1 MKINFILVLA
11 FISFIAYANIDY
23 LHGIVGMTLR
33 DGGIGCICH
42 NIESNDS
49 VFVWIEGPD
58 SVKRNSTQQFKLFMS
73 GGPAI
78 AGGFNLASYFGE
90 LDSVDTL
97 THVMF
102 GELTHTQPNP
112 FINDT
117 VSWNFLYTAPDSILT
132 DTIYSVGNS
141 VNWDSIPSNF
151 DQWNFGQNFA
161 VQVTDYPVNLSNE
174 NNSPKDFVLYQ
185 NYPNPFNPSTRISFQ
200 ISDFGFVSLKVYD
213 ILGNEIAVLVNG
225 NLAAGKYEVEFN
237 INSVENRDLTSGIYF
252 YQLTQ
257 EGPES
262 NPTDSDAGLEQGFA
276 ETKKM
281 ILLK

>member
-174 NNSPKDFVLYQ
+174 NKSPKDFVLYQ

-200 ISDFGFVSLKVYD
+200 ISDFRFVSLKVYD

-262 NPTDSDAGLEQGFA
+262 NPTESDAGLEQGFA

>member
-58 SVKRNSTQQFKLFMS
+58 SVKRNSTQQYKLFMS

-262 NPTDSDAGLEQGFA
+262 NPTESDAGLEQGFA

>member
-1 MKINFILVLA
+1 
-11 FISFIAYANIDY
+11 
-23 LHGIVGMTLR
+23 
-33 DGGIGCICH
+33 
-42 NIESNDS
+42 
-49 VFVWIEGPD
+49 
-58 SVKRNSTQQFKLFMS
+58 MS

-225 NLAAGKYEVEFN
+225 NLAAGEYEVEFN

>member
-200 ISDFGFVSLKVYD
+200 ISDFRFVSLKVYD

-262 NPTDSDAGLEQGFA
+262 NPTESDAGLEQGFA

>member
-262 NPTDSDAGLEQGFA
+262 NPTESDAGLEQGFA

>member
-58 SVKRNSTQQFKLFMS
+58 SVKRNSTQQYKLFMS

-174 NNSPKDFVLYQ
+174 NKSPKDFVLYQ

-262 NPTDSDAGLEQGFA
+262 NPTESDAGLEQGFA

>member
-58 SVKRNSTQQFKLFMS
+58 SVKRNSTQQYKLFMS

>member
-225 NLAAGKYEVEFN
+225 NLAAGEYEVEFN

-262 NPTDSDAGLEQGFA
+262 NPTDSDVGLEQGFA

>member
-174 NNSPKDFVLYQ
+174 N
-185 NYPNPFNPSTRISFQ
+185 
-200 ISDFGFVSLKVYD
+200 
-213 ILGNEIAVLVNG
+213 
-225 NLAAGKYEVEFN
+225 
-237 INSVENRDLTSGIYF
+237 
-252 YQLTQ
+252 
-257 EGPES
+257 
-262 NPTDSDAGLEQGFA
+262 
-276 ETKKM
+276 
-281 ILLK
+281 

>member
-200 ISDFGFVSLKVYD
+200 ISDFRFVSLKVYD